1 MYSHGLDIP
10 TIPSDSC
17 FNVPS
22 ASELRQVEAAYTP
35 IDALPG
41 AISAGDLSRLGPIP
55 QVRMISI
62 FFCLELFKH
71 FVASRLLLLVRY
83 YEGEW

>member
-1 MYSHGLDIP
+1 MISHMYSHGLDIP

-62 FFCLELFKH
+62 FFPFR
-71 FVASRLLLLVRY
+71 VI
-83 YEGEW
+83 